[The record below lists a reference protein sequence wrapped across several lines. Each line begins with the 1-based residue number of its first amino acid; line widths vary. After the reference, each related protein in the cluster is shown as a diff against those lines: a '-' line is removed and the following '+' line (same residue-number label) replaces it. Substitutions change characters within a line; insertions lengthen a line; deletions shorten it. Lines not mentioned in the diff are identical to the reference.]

1 MDFVSDYDPRISPNL
16 GSVKTNCWRMV
27 KEILRCTHLDFESV
41 ELFDGL
47 GSVVLIGKIDEHIS
61 GVVTDRLEL
70 VYLQPKL
77 LEEFL
82 GLISP
87 GRHGH
92 QFFYVCL
99 LNQ

>member
-1 MDFVSDYDPRISPNL
+1 
-16 GSVKTNCWRMV
+16 MV

-70 VYLQPKL
+70 VYLQAKL
-77 LEEFL
+77 LERGLPMKTVAALRKSEL
-82 GLISP
+82 GIMVAAGYLIASKK
-87 GRHGH
+87 
-92 QFFYVCL
+92 V
-99 LNQ
+99 